1 MNEHTLLYQFQMS
14 EDARVALEHLQ
25 FCIEEANP
33 LPPRKQSELRY
44 EIRDLWRLL
53 TMEKSQRGADY
64 LSNPHYFS
72 AYLRYFLPWNLVRL
86 VSMLVELPLELSE
99 NSTILDIGSGPLTC
113 VLALYCAKP
122 ELRKVPLNFVC
133 IDHSPRSME
142 IGKVILET
150 LAVKH
155 MKELPPW
162 KIQLRRASFGDSLP
176 AKANLVIAAN
186 VFNEFFWKKKGTLT
200 ENVADLYRTTE
211 QYCALNGSI
220 LIVEPG
226 EPRSG
231 GLLSAMRA
239 SALIDGDF
247 ILAPCPHSHV
257 CPMPGIFRSGQEHLS
272 QTFRSPRLQKPF
284 AQESSFPRTNNV
296 FLTRVRMP
304 SIRAKYPWCHFSIPA
319 SYAPHWLISRSEEA
333 GLAKEKLSFSFL
345 FIKKRRIDQSPAEE
359 QGPLAESKT
368 THRKRSFACRVVSDL
383 LPLAGGMSGRYA
395 CSSQGYTLLV
405 SSKSQDLPKSGALV
419 EISTAEKAKQH
430 LPEFDKKSGAILIS
444 Y

>member
-1 MNEHTLLYQFQMS
+1 MS
-14 EDARVALEHLQ
+14 TDALAALEHLQ

-33 LPPRKQSELRY
+33 LPPRKQRELRY

-53 TMEKSQRGADY
+53 TMEKSQRASDY

-86 VSMLVELPLELSE
+86 ISMLADLPLELSE
-99 NSTILDIGSGPLTC
+99 NSTIIDIGSGPLTC

-122 ELRKVPLNFVC
+122 ELRKVPLTFMC

-142 IGKVILET
+142 IGKIILES

-162 KIQLRRASFGDSLP
+162 NIQLRRASFGDPAP
-176 AKANLVIAAN
+176 AKANLVLAAN

-211 QYCALNGSI
+211 QYCAPNGSM

-239 SALIDGDF
+239 SALINGDL
-247 ILAPCPHSHV
+247 IRAPCPHSHA

-272 QTFRSPRLQKPF
+272 KTLRSPRFQKPF
-284 AQESSFPRTNNV
+284 VQEFQVSSAQNV
-296 FLTRVRMP
+296 RLSRVRMP
-304 SIRAKYPWCHFSIPA
+304 SIRTKYPWCHFSISA
-319 SYAPHWLISRSEEA
+319 NFAPQWLVSLSEEA

-345 FIKKRRIDQSPAEE
+345 FIKKRHEE
-359 QGPLAESKT
+359 QRPVAEKGHLVESKEAD
-368 THRKRSFACRVVSDL
+368 RKESFTCRIVSDPL
-383 LPLAGGMSGRYA
+383 LLAGGKSGRYA

-405 SSKSQDLPKSGALV
+405 SLKSQDLPKSGALV
-419 EISTAEKAKQH
+419 EISTAGKTKKNI
-430 LPEFDKKSGAILIS
+430 PEFDKKSGAILIS